1 VTLFQQ
7 DASGT
12 LFQGDASGTRG
23 LGQSAPRFTARNQHG
38 ELLTSSSL
46 RGAPALII
54 FYPWAFSSICHDEL
68 AAIRDDHE
76 SFIASGTR
84 VLAISCDAIYTLR
97 AYADAEGIPFDLLSD
112 HWPHGAI
119 AQAFG
124 VFDEQAGCARR
135 GTFVVDSAG
144 MIRWQQINQINEPRE
159 ITAVLVATA
168 NL

>member
-1 VTLFQQ
+1 MSRAPSGASETLQP
-7 DASGT
+7 
-12 LFQGDASGTRG
+12 
-23 LGQSAPRFTARNQHG
+23 GQPAPGFTARNQHG
-38 ELLTSSSL
+38 ELLTLIGL
-46 RGAPALII
+46 RGAPAVII
-54 FYPWAFSSICHDEL
+54 FYPWAFSSICRDEL

-76 SFIASGTR
+76 RFVALGAR
-84 VLAISCDAIYTLR
+84 VLALSCDAMYTLR

-135 GTFVVDSAG
+135 GTFVLDSAG
-144 MIRWQQINQINEPRE
+144 LIRWQQVNQINEPRALA
-159 ITAVLVATA
+159 AVLAATA